1 MGLKLT
7 DLNLPMQC
15 VVSLTL
21 LALSAGYGVA
31 LLNLYFTYSTV
42 DGKAGLT
49 PEDLIRSLS
58 SPRGRTLLAAK
69 IDGGSMEQ
77 FLRDPLHKARI
88 LNWIQDGAGREQFEA
103 DVAPILKQN
112 CVGCHNP
119 SGLMYLQ
126 PLDSYEAVQPITQV
140 DRGEPVPIW
149 ARVAHTHLQAI
160 GLVFFVVGGI
170 FAGTSLGDRTKTV
183 VVVLPFVSLLADFG
197 ARFLARYH
205 SGFVYLMMAAGAV
218 GGLAFAAMVAVSL
231 FEIWWRPRAAVQ
243 G

>member
-1 MGLKLT
+1 
-7 DLNLPMQC
+7 
-15 VVSLTL
+15 
-21 LALSAGYGVA
+21 
-31 LLNLYFTYSTV
+31 
-42 DGKAGLT
+42 
-49 PEDLIRSLS
+49 
-58 SPRGRTLLAAK
+58 
-69 IDGGSMEQ
+69 MEQ